1 MTWYKDWF
9 NSEHYLRV
17 YSHRDQSEAKRL
29 VELISKNLNLNAN
42 PSVLD
47 MACGAGRHAVTF
59 AKLGFKVT
67 AIDISQRLI
76 SEAKRSAEQAGIEI
90 DFVLSDILEYES
102 NKRFDLV
109 INLFTS
115 IGYFENDEENYA
127 VIKKALSLLK
137 PDGYF
142 IIDYFNK
149 DFLMKNLVPT
159 TVFSENGL
167 KITQN
172 RSIEGTRIV
181 KKIIIENNGYKEQF
195 YESVRLFSCEEILLS
210 IKKAGFRIFKQY
222 GDYFGNDYVS
232 ETSPRLIIFAVK

>member
-1 MTWYKDWF
+1 M
-9 NSEHYLRV
+9 
-17 YSHRDQSEAKRL
+17 
-29 VELISKNLNLNAN
+29 ELISKNLNLNAN

-127 VIKKALSLLK
+127 VIKKAYDLLK

-172 RSIEGTRIV
+172 RSIEGTRVI
-181 KKIIIENNGYKEQF
+181 KKII
-195 YESVRLFSCEEILLS
+195 L
-210 IKKAGFRIFKQY
+210 RIMVTMSSFTNQ
-222 GDYFGNDYVS
+222 
-232 ETSPRLIIFAVK
+232 